1 MIRLKATNIFRKQLR
16 ELIKTTIR
24 NLKVNLF
31 YLMSLSQS
39 NIKYTMKSY
48 TIQEINEVLKGVI
61 IGTTSTRIKAPEQ
74 LELANSEEISFIGN
88 KKYEKYWED
97 SNACA
102 AVVNEDISIEPGEN
116 RAFIKV
122 KNADLAMSQVLELFA
137 PPTPLFDTEIHP
149 TAIIDATAIIGYGSR
164 IGAGSYIGPKV
175 LIGENV
181 TIYPNVT
188 ILDECT
194 IGKKTVIWSGV
205 VVRERC
211 HMGND
216 CIIHPNA
223 TIGADGF
230 GFRPDPQR
238 GLVKIPQIGNVVLGN
253 GVEIGANS
261 CVDRGK
267 FSSTVLGDG
276 CKIDNL
282 IQIGHNSKLGRFCIM
297 AGQSGLA
304 GSVTLG
310 DGVIIGGSASITDH
324 VTIGSGSI
332 IGGGSGVTKDVPA
345 GKTLLGYP
353 AIEARDTLKQWAI
366 LKRLVNESKK

>member
-1 MIRLKATNIFRKQLR
+1 
-16 ELIKTTIR
+16 
-24 NLKVNLF
+24 
-31 YLMSLSQS
+31 
-39 NIKYTMKSY
+39 MKSFS
-48 TIQEINEVLKGVI
+48 IQEINDVLKGTI
-61 IGTTSTRIKAPEQ
+61 IGSTSIKITAPEQ
-74 LELANSEEISFIGN
+74 LELARASDISFIGN
-88 KKYEKYWED
+88 KKYEKFWET
-97 SNACA
+97 SKACA

-116 RAFIKV
+116 KAFIKV
-122 KNADLAMSQVLELFA
+122 QNADLAMSQVLELFA
-137 PPTPLFDTEIHP
+137 PPTPLFSIDIHP
-149 TAIIDATAIIGYGSR
+149 TAIIDKTAIIGNGTR

-175 LIGENV
+175 QLGENV

-194 IGKKTVIWSGV
+194 IGKNTVIWSGAV
-205 VVRERC
+205 IRERC

-238 GLVKIPQIGNVVLGN
+238 GLVKIPQIGNVILGN
-253 GVEIGANS
+253 NVEIGANT

-310 DGVIIGGSASITDH
+310 DGVLIGGSASITDH
-324 VTIGSGSI
+324 VTIGDGAI
-332 IGGGSGVTKDVPA
+332 IGGGSGVTKDIPG
-345 GKTLLGYP
+345 GKTMLGYP
-353 AIEARDTLKQWAI
+353 AIEARDALKQWAI

>member
-1 MIRLKATNIFRKQLR
+1 
-16 ELIKTTIR
+16 
-24 NLKVNLF
+24 
-31 YLMSLSQS
+31 
-39 NIKYTMKSY
+39 MKSY
-48 TIQEINEVLKGVI
+48 SIQEINEVLKGTIV
-61 IGTTSTRIKAPEQ
+61 GDTSQKITAPEQ
-74 LELANSEEISFIGN
+74 LELASASEISFIGN
-88 KKYEKYWED
+88 KKYEKLWEN
-97 SNACA
+97 SKACV
-102 AVVNEDISIEPGEN
+102 AVVNDDISIEPGEN

-122 KNADLAMSQVLELFA
+122 QNADLAMSQVLELFA
-137 PPTPLFDTEIHP
+137 PPTPLFSTDIHP
-149 TAIIDATAIIGYGSR
+149 MAFIDKTAIIGNGTR

-175 LIGENV
+175 QIGENV

-194 IGKKTVIWSGV
+194 IGKNTIIWSGV

-238 GLVKIPQIGNVVLGN
+238 GLVKIPQIGNVILGN
-253 GVEIGANS
+253 NVEIGANT

-282 IQIGHNSKLGRFCIM
+282 IQIGHNSKLGKFCIM

-310 DGVIIGGSASITDH
+310 NGVIIGGSASITDH
-324 VTIGSGSI
+324 VTIGDGSI
-332 IGGGSGVTKDVPA
+332 IGGGSGVTKDVPS
-345 GKTLLGYP
+345 GVTLLGYP
-353 AIEARDTLKQWAI
+353 AIDSRDALRQWAI